1 MNKIICC
8 DCQYCGDKYSF
19 PMPNSLVDVDSENP
33 LLKHFY
39 CCCGDSPHYEH
50 DITALGISRCEYFE
64 EL

>member
-1 MNKIICC
+1 MNEIICC

-19 PMPNSLVDVDSENP
+19 PMPNSLVDIDSKNP

-39 CCCGDSPHYEH
+39 CCCGDSPYYEH
-50 DITALGISRCEYFE
+50 DITILGISHCEYFE